1 MILDIL
7 IESSKNVYNEIKDL
21 LGTSEGASKISL
33 GAGGDISRKIDI
45 VAETAVLNTIKSN
58 NISPVIIGEEC
69 GIVNLNKSF
78 SSSSSSSSSFSSS
91 SSSSSSSN
99 NNDNGFVIMDAVDGT
114 TNAIRG
120 IPFSCCSLAFANEFK
135 LSSVTDA
142 VVLDL
147 FTGDIYSASKQKGSF
162 FNNKK
167 ISVRNEKDFSS
178 ITSLEDLKSIDVLIG
193 TNVSGVPSH
202 ILGEISKVISFSSH
216 IRHFGAN
223 ALELCYFA
231 RGFMDAYIDIRGKI
245 RSTDMAA
252 AYLIAKEAGGILYS
266 SNGQELDSELGLK
279 NKLSFYAVSNK
290 RLFDLIK
297 SSE

>member
-7 IESSKNVYNEIKDL
+7 IESSKNVYSEIKDL

-45 VAETAVLNTIKSN
+45 VAETVVINTIKSN

-69 GIVNLNKSF
+69 GIVNLNN
-78 SSSSSSSSSFSSS
+78 SS

-99 NNDNGFVIMDAVDGT
+99 NNNKGYVIMDAVDGT

-178 ITSLEDLKSIDVLIG
+178 ITSLEDFKSIDLLIG
-193 TNVSGVPSH
+193 TNVSGVPTN
-202 ILGEISKVISFSSH
+202 ILDEISKVISFSSH

-252 AYLIAKEAGGILYS
+252 AYLIAKEAGGKLYS

-290 RLFDLIK
+290 KIFDLIK
-297 SSE
+297 SST

>member
-7 IESSKNVYNEIKDL
+7 IESSKNVYSEIQDL

-45 VAETAVLNTIKSN
+45 VAETAVINTIKSN

-69 GIVNLNKSF
+69 GIVNLNN
-78 SSSSSSSSSFSSS
+78 
-91 SSSSSSSN
+91 SSSSSN
-99 NNDNGFVIMDAVDGT
+99 NNNKGFVIMDAVDGT

-178 ITSLEDLKSIDVLIG
+178 ITSLEDFKSIDLLIG
-193 TNVSGVPSH
+193 TNVSGVPTN
-202 ILGEISKVISFSSH
+202 ILDEISKVISFSSH

-231 RGFMDAYIDIRGKI
+231 RGFIDAYIDIRGKI

-252 AYLIAKEAGGILYS
+252 AYLIAKEAGGKLYS

-290 RLFDLIK
+290 KLFDLIK
-297 SSE
+297 SST

>member
-7 IESSKNVYNEIKDL
+7 IESSKNVYSEIKDL
-21 LGTSEGASKISL
+21 LGTREGASKISL

-78 SSSSSSSSSFSSS
+78 SSSSSSSL
-91 SSSSSSSN
+91 SSSSSN

-114 TNAIRG
+114 ANAIRG

-202 ILGEISKVISFSSH
+202 VLGEISKVISFSSH

-297 SSE
+297 SSV

>member
-7 IESSKNVYNEIKDL
+7 IESSKNVYSEIKDL

-45 VAETAVLNTIKSN
+45 VAEKAVLNTIKSS

-69 GIVNLNKSF
+69 GIVNLNKSY
-78 SSSSSSSSSFSSS
+78 SSSSPP

-193 TNVSGVPSH
+193 TNVSGVPPD
-202 ILGEISKVISFSSH
+202 ILDEISKVISFSSH

-252 AYLIAKEAGGILYS
+252 AYLIAKEAGGKLYS
-266 SNGQELDSELGLK
+266 SSGQELDSELGLK

-297 SSE
+297 KSA

>member
-45 VAETAVLNTIKSN
+45 VAETAVLNTIKSS
-58 NISPVIIGEEC
+58 NISPVVIGEEC
-69 GIVNLNKSF
+69 GIVNLNKS
-78 SSSSSSSSSFSSS
+78 SSS

-252 AYLIAKEAGGILYS
+252 AYLIAKEAGGKLYS

-297 SSE
+297 KSI

>member
-7 IESSKNVYNEIKDL
+7 IESSKNVYSEIKDL

-78 SSSSSSSSSFSSS
+78 SFSSS
-91 SSSSSSSN
+91 SSSSN
-99 NNDNGFVIMDAVDGT
+99 DNDNGFIIMDAVDGT

-142 VVLDL
+142 VVIDL

-167 ISVRNEKDFSS
+167 INVRNEKDFRS

-193 TNVSGVPSH
+193 TNVSGVPPH

-252 AYLIAKEAGGILYS
+252 AYLIAKEAGGELYS
-266 SNGQELDSELGLK
+266 TNGQELDSELGLK

-290 RLFDLIK
+290 KLFDLIK
-297 SSE
+297 SSV

>member
-7 IESSKNVYNEIKDL
+7 TESAKNVYSEIKDL

-69 GIVNLNKSF
+69 GIVNLNN
-78 SSSSSSSSSFSSS
+78 SSY
-91 SSSSSSSN
+91 SSSSSN
-99 NNDNGFVIMDAVDGT
+99 NNNKGFVIMDAVDGT

-193 TNVSGVPSH
+193 ANVSGIPLN
-202 ILGEISKVISFSSH
+202 ILYEISKVISFSSH

-252 AYLIAKEAGGILYS
+252 AYLIVKEAGGKLYS
-266 SNGQELDSELGLK
+266 PNGQDLDSELGLK
-279 NKLSFYAVSNK
+279 NKISFYAVSNR

-297 SSE
+297 STV

>member
-1 MILDIL
+1 MTLDVL
-7 IESSKNVYNEIKDL
+7 IESAKNVYSEIKDL

-58 NISPVIIGEEC
+58 NMSPVIIGEEC
-69 GIVNLNKSF
+69 GIINLNKT
-78 SSSSSSSSSFSSS
+78 SSSSSSSFS
-91 SSSSSSSN
+91 N
-99 NNDNGFVIMDAVDGT
+99 NNNGFVIMDAVDGT

-120 IPFSCCSLAFANEFK
+120 IPFSCCSLAFATEFK
-135 LSSVTDA
+135 LSFVTDA

-162 FNNKK
+162 LNNKK
-167 ISVRNEKDFSS
+167 INVRNEKDFSS

-193 TNVSGVPSH
+193 TNVSGVPLN
-202 ILGEISKVISFSSH
+202 ILDEISRVISFSSH

-252 AYLIAKEAGGILYS
+252 AYLIAKEAGGELYS
-266 SNGQELDSELGLK
+266 TNGQELDSELGLK

-290 RLFDLIK
+290 KLFDLIK
-297 SSE
+297 SSV

>member
-7 IESSKNVYNEIKDL
+7 IESSKNVYSEIKDL
-21 LGTSEGASKISL
+21 LGTREGASKISL

-78 SSSSSSSSSFSSS
+78 SSSSSSSSSL
-91 SSSSSSSN
+91 SSSSSSN

-114 TNAIRG
+114 ANAIRG

-202 ILGEISKVISFSSH
+202 VLGEISKVISFSSH

-297 SSE
+297 SSI

>member
-7 IESSKNVYNEIKDL
+7 IESSKNVFSEIKDL

-45 VAETAVLNTIKSN
+45 VAETAVINTIKSN

-69 GIVNLNKSF
+69 GIVNLNNSN
-78 SSSSSSSSSFSSS
+78 
-91 SSSSSSSN
+91 SSSSN
-99 NNDNGFVIMDAVDGT
+99 NNNNGFVIMDAVDGT

-178 ITSLEDLKSIDVLIG
+178 ITSLEDFKSIDVLIG
-193 TNVSGVPSH
+193 TNVSGVPTN
-202 ILGEISKVISFSSH
+202 ILDEISKVISFSSH

-252 AYLIAKEAGGILYS
+252 AYLIAKEAGGKLYS

-290 RLFDLIK
+290 RLFDVIK
-297 SSE
+297 SSVN

>member
-7 IESSKNVYNEIKDL
+7 IESAKNVYSEIKDL

-45 VAETAVLNTIKSN
+45 LAETAVLNTIKSN

-69 GIVNLNKSF
+69 GIVNLNN
-78 SSSSSSSSSFSSS
+78 SSYS

-99 NNDNGFVIMDAVDGT
+99 NNNKGFVIMDAVDGT

-178 ITSLEDLKSIDVLIG
+178 ITSLEDFKSIDLLIG
-193 TNVSGVPSH
+193 TNVSGVPTN
-202 ILGEISKVISFSSH
+202 ILDEISKVISFSSH

-231 RGFMDAYIDIRGKI
+231 RGFIDAYIDIRGKI

-252 AYLIAKEAGGILYS
+252 AYLIAKEAGGKLYS
-266 SNGQELDSELGLK
+266 PNGHELDSELGVK
-279 NKLSFYAVSNK
+279 NTLSFYAVSNK

-297 SSE
+297 SYG

>member
-1 MILDIL
+1 MTLDVL
-7 IESSKNVYNEIKDL
+7 IESAKNVYSEIKDL

-69 GIVNLNKSF
+69 GIVNLNKT
-78 SSSSSSSSSFSSS
+78 SSSSSFS
-91 SSSSSSSN
+91 N
-99 NNDNGFVIMDAVDGT
+99 NNNGFVIMDAVDGT

-120 IPFSCCSLAFANEFK
+120 IPFSCCSLAFASEFK
-135 LSSVTDA
+135 LSCVTDA

-162 FNNKK
+162 LNNKK
-167 ISVRNEKDFSS
+167 INVRNEKDFNS

-193 TNVSGVPSH
+193 TNVSGVPLN
-202 ILGEISKVISFSSH
+202 ILDEISRVISFSSH

-231 RGFMDAYIDIRGKI
+231 RGFIDAYIDIRGKI

-252 AYLIAKEAGGILYS
+252 AYLIAKEAGGKLYS
-266 SNGQELDSELGLK
+266 PNGHELDSELGL
-279 NKLSFYAVSNK
+279 NKTLSFYAVSNK

-297 SSE
+297 SYA

>member
-7 IESSKNVYNEIKDL
+7 IESSKNVYSEIKDL

-45 VAETAVLNTIKSN
+45 VAETAVLNTIKSS

-69 GIVNLNKSF
+69 GIVNLNKSY
-78 SSSSSSSSSFSSS
+78 SSSSP
-91 SSSSSSSN
+91 SSSSN

-193 TNVSGVPSH
+193 TNVSGVPPQ
-202 ILGEISKVISFSSH
+202 ILDEISKVISFSSH

-231 RGFMDAYIDIRGKI
+231 RGFIDAYIDIRGKI

-252 AYLIAKEAGGILYS
+252 AYLIAKEAGGKLYS

-297 SSE
+297 KST

>member
-1 MILDIL
+1 
-7 IESSKNVYNEIKDL
+7 
-21 LGTSEGASKISL
+21 
-33 GAGGDISRKIDI
+33 
-45 VAETAVLNTIKSN
+45 
-58 NISPVIIGEEC
+58 
-69 GIVNLNKSF
+69 
-78 SSSSSSSSSFSSS
+78 
-91 SSSSSSSN
+91 
-99 NNDNGFVIMDAVDGT
+99 MDAVDGT

-142 VVLDL
+142 VVIDL

-167 ISVRNEKDFSS
+167 INVRNEKDFRS

-193 TNVSGVPSH
+193 TNVSGVPPH

-252 AYLIAKEAGGILYS
+252 AYLIAKEAGGELYS
-266 SNGQELDSELGLK
+266 TNGQELDSELGLK

-290 RLFDLIK
+290 KLFDLIK
-297 SSE
+297 SSV

>member
-7 IESSKNVYNEIKDL
+7 IESSKNVYSEIKDL

-45 VAETAVLNTIKSN
+45 VAEKAVLNTIKSS

-69 GIVNLNKSF
+69 GIVNLNKSY
-78 SSSSSSSSSFSSS
+78 SSSSP

-193 TNVSGVPSH
+193 TNVSGVPPN
-202 ILGEISKVISFSSH
+202 ILDEISKVISFSSH

-252 AYLIAKEAGGILYS
+252 AYLIAKEAGGKLYS

-297 SSE
+297 KSV

>member
-1 MILDIL
+1 MTLDVL
-7 IESSKNVYNEIKDL
+7 IESAKNVYSEIKDL

-58 NISPVIIGEEC
+58 NMSPVIIGEEC
-69 GIVNLNKSF
+69 GIVNLNKT
-78 SSSSSSSSSFSSS
+78 SSSSSFSNNTF
-91 SSSSSSSN
+91 SN
-99 NNDNGFVIMDAVDGT
+99 NNNGFVIMDAVDGT

-120 IPFSCCSLAFANEFK
+120 IPFSCCSLAFASEFK
-135 LSSVTDA
+135 LSFVTDA

-162 FNNKK
+162 LNNKK
-167 ISVRNEKDFSS
+167 INVRNEKDFNS

-193 TNVSGVPSH
+193 TNVSGVPLN
-202 ILGEISKVISFSSH
+202 ILDEISRVISFSSH

-231 RGFMDAYIDIRGKI
+231 RGFIDAYIDIRGKI

-252 AYLIAKEAGGILYS
+252 AYLIAKEAGGKLYS
-266 SNGQELDSELGLK
+266 PNGHELDSELGLK
-279 NKLSFYAVSNK
+279 NTLSFYNIIITYFYDI
-290 RLFDLIK
+290 RCFN
-297 SSE
+297 

>member
-7 IESSKNVYNEIKDL
+7 IESAKNVYSEIKDL

-45 VAETAVLNTIKSN
+45 VAETAVLNTIKSS

-69 GIVNLNKSF
+69 GMVNLNN
-78 SSSSSSSSSFSSS
+78 SSY
-91 SSSSSSSN
+91 SSSSSSN
-99 NNDNGFVIMDAVDGT
+99 NNNKGFVIMDAVDGT

-193 TNVSGVPSH
+193 ANVSGIPLN
-202 ILGEISKVISFSSH
+202 ILYEISKVISFSSH

-252 AYLIAKEAGGILYS
+252 AYLIVKEAGGKLYS
-266 SNGQELDSELGLK
+266 PNGQELDSELGLK
-279 NKLSFYAVSNK
+279 TKISFYAVSNR

-297 SSE
+297 STV

>member
-78 SSSSSSSSSFSSS
+78 SSSSSSSSSL

-202 ILGEISKVISFSSH
+202 VLGEISKVISFSSH

-252 AYLIAKEAGGILYS
+252 AYLIAKEAGGKLYS
-266 SNGQELDSELGLK
+266 NNGQELDSELGLK

-297 SSE
+297 SSV

>member
-7 IESSKNVYNEIKDL
+7 IESSKNVYSEIKDL

-45 VAETAVLNTIKSN
+45 VAETAVLNTIKSS

-69 GIVNLNKSF
+69 GIVNLNKSYH
-78 SSSSSSSSSFSSS
+78 SSSP
-91 SSSSSSSN
+91 SSSSSN

-193 TNVSGVPSH
+193 TNVSGVPLN
-202 ILGEISKVISFSSH
+202 ILDEISRVISFSSH

-231 RGFMDAYIDIRGKI
+231 RGFIDAYIDIRGKI

-252 AYLIAKEAGGILYS
+252 AYLIAKEAGGKLYS
-266 SNGQELDSELGLK
+266 PNGHELDSELGLK
-279 NKLSFYAVSNK
+279 NTLSFYAVSNK

-297 SSE
+297 SYG

>member
-7 IESSKNVYNEIKDL
+7 IESSKNVYSEIKDL

-45 VAETAVLNTIKSN
+45 VAETAVINTIKSN

-69 GIVNLNKSF
+69 GIVNLNN
-78 SSSSSSSSSFSSS
+78 
-91 SSSSSSSN
+91 SSSSN
-99 NNDNGFVIMDAVDGT
+99 NNNKGYVIMDAVDGT

-178 ITSLEDLKSIDVLIG
+178 ITSLEDFKSIDLLIG
-193 TNVSGVPSH
+193 TNVSGVPTN
-202 ILGEISKVISFSSH
+202 ILDEISKVISFSSH

-252 AYLIAKEAGGILYS
+252 AYLIAKEAGGKLYS

-290 RLFDLIK
+290 KLFDLIK
-297 SSE
+297 SSV

>member
-45 VAETAVLNTIKSN
+45 VAEMAVLNTIKSN
-58 NISPVIIGEEC
+58 NISPVVIGEEC
-69 GIVNLNKSF
+69 GIVNLNNYNSN
-78 SSSSSSSSSFSSS
+78 
-91 SSSSSSSN
+91 SSSN
-99 NNDNGFVIMDAVDGT
+99 NNNNKGFVIMDAVDGT

-178 ITSLEDLKSIDVLIG
+178 IASLEDLKSIDVLIG
-193 TNVSGVPSH
+193 TNVSGVPPH
-202 ILGEISKVISFSSH
+202 ILDEISKVISFSSH

-252 AYLIAKEAGGILYS
+252 AYLIAKEAGGKLYS

-297 SSE
+297 SSV

>member
-1 MILDIL
+1 MILYIL
-7 IESSKNVYNEIKDL
+7 IESSKNVYIEINDL

-45 VAETAVLNTIKSN
+45 VAEKAVLNTIKSS

-69 GIVNLNKSF
+69 GIVNLNKSY
-78 SSSSSSSSSFSSS
+78 SSSSP
-91 SSSSSSSN
+91 SSSSSN

-147 FTGDIYSASKQKGSF
+147 FTGDIYSASKQKGYF

-193 TNVSGVPSH
+193 TNVSGVPPS
-202 ILGEISKVISFSSH
+202 ILDEISKVISFSSH

-252 AYLIAKEAGGILYS
+252 AYLIAKEAGGKLYS
-266 SNGQELDSELGLK
+266 SNGQELDAELGLK

-297 SSE
+297 KSV

>member
-7 IESSKNVYNEIKDL
+7 IESSKNVYSEIKDL

-58 NISPVIIGEEC
+58 NISPVVIGEEC
-69 GIVNLNKSF
+69 GIVNLNNYNSN
-78 SSSSSSSSSFSSS
+78 S

-99 NNDNGFVIMDAVDGT
+99 NNNKGFVIMDAVDGT

-193 TNVSGVPSH
+193 TNVSGVPPH
-202 ILGEISKVISFSSH
+202 ILDEISKVISFSSH

-252 AYLIAKEAGGILYS
+252 AYLIAKEAGGKLYS

-297 SSE
+297 SSV

>member
-7 IESSKNVYNEIKDL
+7 IESSKNVYSEIKDL

-45 VAETAVLNTIKSN
+45 VAETAVLNTIKSS

-69 GIVNLNKSF
+69 GIVNLNKS
-78 SSSSSSSSSFSSS
+78 SSSSSSSSSTFI
-91 SSSSSSSN
+91 N

-193 TNVSGVPSH
+193 TNVSAVPPH

-252 AYLIAKEAGGILYS
+252 AYLIAKEAGGKLYS

-290 RLFDLIK
+290 KLFDLIK
-297 SSE
+297 SSV

>member
-7 IESSKNVYNEIKDL
+7 IESSKNVYSEIKDL

-58 NISPVIIGEEC
+58 NISPVVIGEEC
-69 GIVNLNKSF
+69 GIVNLNNYNSN
-78 SSSSSSSSSFSSS
+78 
-91 SSSSSSSN
+91 SSSN
-99 NNDNGFVIMDAVDGT
+99 NNNNKGFVIMDAVDGT

-120 IPFSCCSLAFANEFK
+120 IPFSCCSLAFANEFQ

-178 ITSLEDLKSIDVLIG
+178 IASLEDLKSIDVLIG
-193 TNVSGVPSH
+193 TNVSGVPPH
-202 ILGEISKVISFSSH
+202 ILDEISKVISFSSH

-252 AYLIAKEAGGILYS
+252 AYLIAKEAGGKLYS

-297 SSE
+297 SSV

>member
-7 IESSKNVYNEIKDL
+7 IESSKNVYSEIKDL

-45 VAETAVLNTIKSN
+45 VAETAVINTIKSN

-69 GIVNLNKSF
+69 GIVNLNT
-78 SSSSSSSSSFSSS
+78 

-99 NNDNGFVIMDAVDGT
+99 NNNKGYVIMDAVDGT

-178 ITSLEDLKSIDVLIG
+178 ITSLEDFKSIDLLIG
-193 TNVSGVPSH
+193 TNVSGVPTN
-202 ILGEISKVISFSSH
+202 ILDEISKVISFSSH

-231 RGFMDAYIDIRGKI
+231 RGFIDAYIDIRGKI

-252 AYLIAKEAGGILYS
+252 AYLIAKEAGGKLYS
-266 SNGQELDSELGLK
+266 PNGHELDSELGVK
-279 NKLSFYAVSNK
+279 NTLSFYAVSNK

-297 SSE
+297 SYG

>member
-297 SSE
+297 SSV

>member
-1 MILDIL
+1 MTLDVL
-7 IESSKNVYNEIKDL
+7 IESAKNVYSEIKDL

-69 GIVNLNKSF
+69 GIVNLNKT
-78 SSSSSSSSSFSSS
+78 SSSSSFS
-91 SSSSSSSN
+91 N
-99 NNDNGFVIMDAVDGT
+99 NNNGFVIMDAVDGT

-120 IPFSCCSLAFANEFK
+120 IPFSCCSLAFASEFK
-135 LSSVTDA
+135 LSCVTDA

-162 FNNKK
+162 LNNKK
-167 ISVRNEKDFSS
+167 INVRNEKDFNS

-193 TNVSGVPSH
+193 TNVSGVPLN
-202 ILGEISKVISFSSH
+202 ILDEISRVISFSSH

-231 RGFMDAYIDIRGKI
+231 RGFIDAYIDIRGKI

-252 AYLIAKEAGGILYS
+252 AYLIAKEAGGKLYS
-266 SNGQELDSELGLK
+266 PNGHELDSELGL
-279 NKLSFYAVSNK
+279 NKTLSFYAVSNK

-297 SSE
+297 SYV